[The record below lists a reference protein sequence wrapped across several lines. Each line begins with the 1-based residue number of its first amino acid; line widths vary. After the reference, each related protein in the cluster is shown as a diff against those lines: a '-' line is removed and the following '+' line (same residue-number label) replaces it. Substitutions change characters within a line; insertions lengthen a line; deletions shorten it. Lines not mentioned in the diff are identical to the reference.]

1 MIRQTD
7 DPDEGVS
14 DRMARDPRSF
24 LGRRGLAA
32 LAKAGEN
39 ISNHRIVAI
48 AEKIPNRGN
57 TSLCA
62 FVEDMSGED
71 FGA

>member
-1 MIRQTD
+1 LQSLLLFRQ
-7 DPDEGVS
+7 
-14 DRMARDPRSF
+14 AR
-24 LGRRGLAA
+24 LAA

-62 FVEDMSGED
+62 FVEDMSGEE